1 MFKAYGLYKKARDAS
16 WQALI
21 DNKISSLPVDV
32 VKIANDNGISVI
44 KNSAA
49 NELRDGEVGVSLY
62 DGDEWFVIYDDT
74 VKSIGRKR
82 FTIAHE
88 LGHIFLGHPLV
99 AGYHKRS
106 ADPNIPST
114 ENEANIFA
122 SRLLAPACVLWGLN
136 LHTAEEIAK
145 ACNLSMSA
153 AQNRAERMEELYRRN
168 KFLISPLEKEV
179 YNQFRDF
186 IEKSRP

>member
-1 MFKAYGLYKKARDAS
+1 MFNAYGLYKKARNAA

-32 VKIANDNGISVI
+32 VKIANDNGISI
-44 KNSAA
+44 LKNSEA

-88 LGHIFLGHPLV
+88 LGHIFLGHPLI

-106 ADPNIPST
+106 VDLNIPST

-136 LHTAEEIAK
+136 LHTAEEIAA
-145 ACNLSMSA
+145 ACNISMSA
-153 AQNRAERMEELYRRN
+153 ATNRAERMEELYRRN
-168 KFLISPLEKEV
+168 KFLTSPLEKEV